1 VITNVGGKQVKTE
14 KDEMK
19 TNRRHRIGYRLVLIL
34 LLLVSLAGTATAQ
47 LLPIPILPGPTGNST
62 TGSSTSTSSTTTNS
76 TTGDSAPKRYIVRAT
91 GGINVVQ
98 ILCSLIGCS
107 LIESLGDP
115 LSQVFAI
122 TTSVVDDVFYGLL
135 DLLGIAHIEV
145 DRLINLLPGTPLISG
160 ATQPPGGLSD
170 SSPVQFLR
178 NDGLERICLATRGRR
193 DWCQPGTQLVQRLGY
208 GNNRYH

>member
-1 VITNVGGKQVKTE
+1 MKTE

-19 TNRRHRIGYRLVLIL
+19 ANRRHRIGYRLILIL

-47 LLPIPILPGPTGNST
+47 LLPIPILPGPPGNST
-62 TGSSTSTSSTTTNS
+62 TGSSTASSSTTANS

-122 TTSVVDDVFYGLL
+122 TTSVVDDVFYARI
-135 DLLGIAHIEV
+135 DLAVGEKHIEF
-145 DRLINLLPGTPLISG
+145 DARP
-160 ATQPPGGLSD
+160 SD
-170 SSPVQFLR
+170 AFALAVRAKSPVFAEEWI
-178 NDGLERICLATRGRR
+178 LEQSGFMQ
-193 DWCQPGTQLVQRLGY
+193 DSF
-208 GNNRYH
+208 